1 MMSPPFPSIG
11 RWQTGRST
19 QHNRAAGRHARLPN
33 SQDAT
38 TGAGRDLRSAGAVF
52 PLGHPFARAAGR
64 PVPLR
69 VRPRATKAGEE
80 QSPAARA
87 FRRADHVLGPRT
99 DRFATS

>member
-1 MMSPPFPSIG
+1 MISSSFSPIG

-19 QHNRAAGRHARLPN
+19 QHIRAAGLHARLPI

-38 TGAGRDLRSAGAVF
+38 TGAGRYSLSAGADF
-52 PLGHPFARAAGR
+52 ALGIPFARAAGR

-87 FRRADHVLGPRT
+87 FHRADHVGGRRT
-99 DRFATS
+99 NWFATS